1 MSKKGIEIAGNVAF
15 WLITGLVI
23 VTHYSFYN
31 VTVQN
36 INGHDTFI
44 TTKDEAIFT
53 KLLVLIGISCV
64 LFYANYALVLG
75 LIRGKKM
82 GGIILKSLLLFVAAN
97 FAFNIFQHHIFGI
110 HQKSVSILLSSGI
123 IIFYFTASI
132 TYATGKIW
140 IITESK
146 NQKLELEKTQAELH
160 LLRSQLHP
168 HFLFNVLN
176 NLLSMVNQKEN
187 PALATAFERLS
198 GLLRYVVVDTAD
210 EKIPIRKEIEFIR
223 NFAELHALR
232 FEKEELDF
240 QLQVLG
246 THEMLL
252 IEPAIF
258 IPFIENAFKYGV
270 EPEKISSI
278 KVIFDLTDD
287 HKIKFSCVN
296 QIHETM
302 QQLKGSGMG
311 IESSRKRLN
320 LVYPHRHHL
329 EINRNGDFE
338 VLLKIEVGKSNLIS

>member
-1 MSKKGIEIAGNVAF
+1 MSKKRIEIAGNVAF
-15 WLITGLVI
+15 WIITGFVI
-23 VTHYSFYN
+23 LTHYSFYN
-31 VTVQN
+31 VTIQTL
-36 INGHDTFI
+36 NGHTTFV
-44 TTKDEAIFT
+44 TTKDEVIFT
-53 KLLVLIGISCV
+53 KLLALIGISGV
-64 LFYANYALVLG
+64 LFYANFALVLG
-75 LIRGKKM
+75 LMRGKKM
-82 GGIILKSLLLFVAAN
+82 GGIIVKSLLLFVAAN

-110 HQKSVSILLSSGI
+110 HQKALSILLSSGI

-146 NQKLELEKTQAELH
+146 NQTLELEKTQAELS

-198 GLLRYVVVDTAD
+198 GLLRYVVIDTAD

-240 QLQVLG
+240 KLQVLG

-278 KVIFDLTDD
+278 NVVFDLTDD
-287 HKIKFSCVN
+287 HKIKFSCIN

-311 IESSRKRLN
+311 IESSKKRLN

-329 EINRNGDFE
+329 EIHRNGNFE
-338 VLLKIEVGKSNLIS
+338 VLLEIEIEKI

>member
-1 MSKKGIEIAGNVAF
+1 MSKKWIEIAGNSLF
-15 WLITGLVI
+15 WLITGFIIL
-23 VTHYSFYN
+23 THYTPHIISAE
-31 VTVQN
+31 T
-36 INGHDTFI
+36 INGHESFI
-44 TTKDEAIFT
+44 TTRNEVIFV
-53 KLLVLIGISCV
+53 KLLALIGISCI
-64 LFYANYALVLG
+64 LFYTNFNLVLG
-75 LIRGKKM
+75 LMRGKKI
-82 GGIILKSLLLFVAAN
+82 GFIIFKSLLLFVAAN
-97 FAFNIFQHHIFGI
+97 FAFNIFQHHSFDI
-110 HQKSVSILLSSGI
+110 HQKSVSLLLSSGI
-123 IIFYFTASI
+123 IIFYFTVSI

-140 IITESK
+140 VITESK
-146 NQKLELEKTQAELH
+146 NQKLELEKTQAELS

-223 NFAELHALR
+223 NFAELYALR

-246 THEMLL
+246 TNEMLL

-278 KVIFDLTDD
+278 KVVFDLTND
-287 HKIKFSCVN
+287 HKIKFSCTN
-296 QIHETM
+296 QIYETM
-302 QQLKGSGMG
+302 QQLRGSGMG
-311 IESSRKRLN
+311 IESSKKRLN

-329 EINRNGDFE
+329 EINQNGNFE
-338 VLLKIEVGKSNLIS
+338 VLLEITLQQ

>member
-1 MSKKGIEIAGNVAF
+1 M
-15 WLITGLVI
+15 I

-31 VTVQN
+31 VTIQTV
-36 INGHDTFI
+36 NGHDTFI
-44 TTKDEAIFT
+44 TTKDEVIFT
-53 KLLVLIGISCV
+53 KLLFLIGISFV
-64 LFYANYALVLG
+64 LFYANFTLVLG
-75 LIRGKKM
+75 LMRGKKM
-82 GGIILKSLLLFVAAN
+82 GPIILKSLLLFVVAN
-97 FAFNIFQHHIFGI
+97 FAFNIFQHHVYNT
-110 HQKSVSILLSSGI
+110 HQKFISILLSSGI

-146 NQKLELEKTQAELH
+146 NQKLELEKTQAELN

-278 KVIFDLTDD
+278 KVVFDLTDD

-302 QQLKGSGMG
+302 QRLKGSGMG
-311 IESSRKRLN
+311 IESSKKRLN
-320 LVYPHRHHL
+320 LVYPHRHYL
-329 EINRNGDFE
+329 EINQNGNFE
-338 VLLKIEVGKSNLIS
+338 VLLSIEIDKGNLDP

>member
-1 MSKKGIEIAGNVAF
+1 MAKKGIEIAGNIAF
-15 WLITGLVI
+15 WLITGIII
-23 VTHYSFYN
+23 VTHYTTFTI
-31 VTVQN
+31 TVQT
-36 INGHDTFI
+36 IHGQDTYV
-44 TTKDEAIFT
+44 TTKDEVIFT
-53 KLLVLIGISCV
+53 KLLFLIGISCV
-64 LFYANYALVLG
+64 LFYANFNLVMG
-75 LIRGKKM
+75 LNRGKKM
-82 GGIILKSLLLFVAAN
+82 GPIILKSLLLFVAAN
-97 FAFNIFQHHIFGI
+97 FAFNIFQHHIYNT
-110 HQKSVSILLSSGI
+110 HQKSVSLLLSSGI

-146 NQKLELEKTQAELH
+146 NQKLELEKTQAELS

-278 KVIFDLTDD
+278 NVVFDLTDD
-287 HKIKFSCVN
+287 HKIKFSCIN

-302 QQLKGSGMG
+302 QLLKGSGMG
-311 IESSRKRLN
+311 IESSK
-320 LVYPHRHHL
+320 
-329 EINRNGDFE
+329 
-338 VLLKIEVGKSNLIS
+338 KTIEFGLSSSASFGNK